1 MNRFVKP
8 VSGVFLALAAG
19 SLLLARQAPLGPP
32 GGADETAASI
42 QGYVVRVG
50 GEPLGKARVVLRPVE
65 GRSPVY
71 GAVTEAGG
79 AFHLANIRPGSYRL
93 HIERDGY
100 VDQEYGQVNSSRP
113 GTVLV
118 LLDGQEVRDVLVNM
132 VPTGTIAGRVF
143 DEDGDPIVGAR
154 VRAMRYDYDDGER
167 VLNSVRQA
175 ETDDLGEYRLYWLE
189 PGEYRVSATF
199 EDRFRAAANLRQAV
213 LAADPGVI
221 ERVGE
226 RLETFGGRGG
236 AIADALA
243 RAAEDPLEEIYV
255 DTYYP
260 GTNDPRASS
269 PIRVAAGSEVRAIDF
284 TVLPTR
290 AVTVRGVVVGPYA
303 PDAGMTPAVD
313 IVPKNSEVASSGNRR
328 GRRFSNGGRGRRD
341 GTFELTGVAPG
352 EYTIVA
358 TVRSGGRGGR
368 GGGNQPQLAG
378 FADVYIGAEDV
389 DDLIVRVE
397 PGVPVAGRIHLDE
410 SAAEIDPSRLRV
422 RLAPALQLPIGGPNE
437 RVEDDGTFL
446 FDSVS
451 PTTYRVSLTGLPEDA
466 FVAAARLGSADVLAS
481 GVAVTPDTGLLE
493 FWISGAGSRID
504 GAVTLEAETAFTG
517 AQVVLVPSDPEREDL
532 YHVASADQYGRFT
545 IRGIAPGAYRV
556 FAWEDAPAGAYRDPE
571 FVSRYDDL
579 GTILEVGQGTLHQ
592 VQPRL
597 IRAGQ

>member
-1 MNRFVKP
+1 MNRLAKP
-8 VSGVFLALAAG
+8 IVGVGLTLAAG
-19 SLLLARQAPLGPP
+19 TLLLARQAPLGAPA
-32 GGADETAASI
+32 GADEAAASI

-50 GEPLGKARVVLRPVE
+50 GEPLGKARVMLRPVE

-100 VDQEYGQVNSSRP
+100 VDREYGQISPSRP

-221 ERVGE
+221 ARFGE
-226 RLETFGGRGG
+226 RLEAIGGRGG
-236 AIADALA
+236 ALADALVGA
-243 RAAEDPLEEIYV
+243 VEDPLEEIYV

-260 GTNDPRASS
+260 GTNDARASS
-269 PIRVAAGSEVRAIDF
+269 PILVTAGSEVRAIDF

-290 AVTVRGVVVGPYA
+290 AVAVRGAVVGPYS
-303 PDAGMTPAVD
+303 PDAGLVPTVN
-313 IVPKNSEVASSGNRR
+313 IVPRNSEVASAGNGR

-352 EYTIVA
+352 DYTIVA

-378 FADVYIGAEDV
+378 FTDVYIGAEDI
-389 DDLIVRVE
+389 DNLIVRVE
-397 PGVPVAGRIHLDE
+397 PGVPVAGRIHLDA
-410 SAAEIDPSRLRV
+410 SASDIDPSRFRV
-422 RLAPALQLPIGGPNE
+422 RLQPELPLPVGGPNE

-466 FVAAARLGSADVLAS
+466 YVAAARVGAGDVLAS
-481 GVAVTPDTGLLE
+481 GLAVTPDAGLLE

-517 AQVVLVPSDPEREDL
+517 AQVVLVPSDPAREDL
-532 YHVASADQYGRFT
+532 YHVASADQYGRFSM
-545 IRGIAPGAYRV
+545 RGVAPGRYRL

-579 GTILEVGQGTLHQ
+579 GTILEVAQGALLQ
-592 VQPRL
+592 AQPQL
-597 IRAGQ
+597 IRAGR